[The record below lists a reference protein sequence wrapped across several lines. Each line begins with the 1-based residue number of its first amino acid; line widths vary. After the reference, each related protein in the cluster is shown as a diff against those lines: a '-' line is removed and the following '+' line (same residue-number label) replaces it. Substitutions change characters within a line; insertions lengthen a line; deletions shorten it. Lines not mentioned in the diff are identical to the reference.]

1 MANAGQPIIALAPN
15 TLLNNGRYRIE
26 RELNREWRTRSGGGT
41 AVVYAAE
48 DTTTQQYVA
57 LKVMNGPDQVP
68 VKVVKREI
76 AFSAAARHDNIV
88 RLLDVFA
95 EKAQLIIVWE
105 LISGPDL
112 LDLLNEHEGRMPEP
126 MAAFFF
132 CQLLQA
138 VMFMHNNG
146 FCHRDIKPE
155 NCMVQRASHQ
165 LKLIDFGLSKHL
177 ESARTLGVGTPDYLS
192 PEMLQVWTNYTGTP
206 VPYDA
211 RAVDAWAMGVLM
223 FLLITGKYP
232 FEDPGHP
239 NNLAH
244 TIHNVLAGRMCPF
257 PDHMSAGCR
266 ELISGLL
273 RIDPRQLGHGGYS
286 PRAAQQQQQV
296 SPRAPS
302 PYHAN
307 SPCGEMRVQGGV
319 GRQGGQHTA
328 AAAAAAGLAAGPAK
342 DTPDN
347 SPRVGMGRKGSGGGS
362 GTLSSAGSG
371 SGLGPGMQEWHA
383 AGPAKAPRSTL
394 SKMRDYFK
402 RKLDG
407 GSGSAVSSHQPCE
420 EELDRSEPTRP
431 EDWKPQ
437 PGQVQHRLLRSAWSK
452 RFEAP
457 VRGLMWCPQLDQ
469 ATPGDIGKW
478 VDRDWNAALNL
489 QRAGDIKWRP
499 LELCRWQ
506 HRGTAPAKG
515 KEYPALGFK
524 KLRD

>member
-26 RELNREWRTRSGGGT
+26 RELNRGGT

-273 RIDPRQLGHGGYS
+273 RIDPRQRTTLQATTHPHTPHSYLL
-286 PRAAQQQQQV
+286 PTCV
-296 SPRAPS
+296 SQKKKCLVDS
-302 PYHAN
+302 HAITLAHQSTHTN
-307 SPCGEMRVQGGV
+307 
-319 GRQGGQHTA
+319 TA
-328 AAAAAAGLAAGPAK
+328 AV
-342 DTPDN
+342 TPLQQ
-347 SPRVGMGRKGSGGGS
+347 
-362 GTLSSAGSG
+362 LSCHTHSFSF
-371 SGLGPGMQEWHA
+371 S
-383 AGPAKAPRSTL
+383 R
-394 SKMRDYFK
+394 
-402 RKLDG
+402 
-407 GSGSAVSSHQPCE
+407 
-420 EELDRSEPTRP
+420 
-431 EDWKPQ
+431 
-437 PGQVQHRLLRSAWSK
+437 
-452 RFEAP
+452 
-457 VRGLMWCPQLDQ
+457 
-469 ATPGDIGKW
+469 
-478 VDRDWNAALNL
+478 
-489 QRAGDIKWRP
+489 
-499 LELCRWQ
+499 LCRAWLLTHGSCSKLALM
-506 HRGTAPAKG
+506 HRQWVGWICWS
-515 KEYPALGFK
+515 L
-524 KLRD
+524 